1 MFSESRS
8 TQPIATWLVR
18 RTRLPVVRRRC
29 PACGSDT
36 SEASGKFRVNANG
49 KLLDVWLL
57 LQCTRCDRTSKATVI
72 ERSASIDHN
81 LLRRFE
87 KNDSDLVAEVLLD
100 SATARK
106 NHFTLDWEGSWE
118 IISDPD
124 MPCRQYPCSV
134 RVTFADPIPLR
145 PAQLIAHG
153 LGVSRSKIK
162 QMIDSRLIELSG
174 KVGVKTC
181 ATFEFTIMAEGT

>member
-1 MFSESRS
+1 MHSP
-8 TQPIATWLVR
+8 TIATWQVR
-18 RTRLPVVRRRC
+18 RTRLPLVRRRC
-29 PACGSDT
+29 PSCGSDT
-36 SEASGKFRVNANG
+36 FEASGKFRVNANG

-57 LQCTRCDRTSKATVI
+57 LKCTRCDRTVKATVI
-72 ERSASIDHN
+72 ERSASIDPN

-87 KNDSDLVAEVLLD
+87 DNDPDLVTEVLLD
-100 SATARK
+100 PATARK
-106 NHFTLDWEGSWE
+106 NRFTLEWAGSWE
-118 IISDPD
+118 ITSDPD
-124 MPCRQYPCSV
+124 VPCRQYPCSV

-162 QMIDSRLIELSG
+162 QMVDARLIVLPS
-174 KVGVKTC
+174 KLGVKTC